1 MHYPE
6 REEDSLMARAHNF
19 TIVVGIDFSELS
31 DRAIDQAL
39 EAASLREGA
48 EVHVLYVEPDVW
60 VGSALKPALETAPTA
75 DVAVL
80 KVQERAKERVLAM
93 APQLRKRQI
102 RRVVAHFRRGS
113 PAENVAQLAADL
125 DADLVVVGSHG
136 HRGIQRLFLGSV
148 AERVS
153 HLARCPVWII
163 RPKDHS
169 TAGRAP
175 EIEPPCPDCLVAR
188 ASSDD
193 KTLWCKRHSESHYLR
208 PHTYHYASNGV
219 YSAETT
225 AYESTPE
232 HA

>member
-1 MHYPE
+1 MSSTHRY
-6 REEDSLMARAHNF
+6 
-19 TIVVGIDFSELS
+19 TIVVGIDFSDLS
-31 DRAIDQAL
+31 DRALDQAL

-48 EVHVLYVEPDVW
+48 EVHVLYVEPDAFAGAAFAGRLKEAV
-60 VGSALKPALETAPTA
+60 SADA
-75 DVAVL
+75 AVL
-80 KVQERAKERVLAM
+80 EVHKRASERVAKIS
-93 APQLRKRQI
+93 PEIQKKNI

-113 PAENVAQLAADL
+113 PAENIAQLAADL

-136 HRGIQRLFLGSV
+136 HRGLERLFLGSV

-153 HLARCPVWII
+153 RLARCPVWIV

-169 TAGRAP
+169 TAGRVP

-188 ASSDD
+188 AES
-193 KTLWCKRHSESHYLR
+193 KGATMWCKRHSEHHYLS
-208 PHTYHYASNGV
+208 PHRHSYVSDGI

-232 HA
+232 P